1 MIKVAL
7 ATATTVLG
15 DIMKDGWSLEEKFD
29 GERLVVKVY
38 RHHLDG
44 STVIRGYNRKG
55 AEVRLP
61 TFLKRGFSKF
71 KPQPRSPFIF
81 DGEYLD
87 HEYAIFDIIRA
98 PGLPTN
104 STLNIRQ
111 ALLLGMD
118 ERFGDGIYVSP
129 VAVTPD
135 DKVNLIEGIVNGN
148 GEGVVAKRLDSAY
161 VAGKTPYW
169 LKYKFTKTADVFVT
183 EVDRKGKELAVS
195 IGLLDTDGTVIDA
208 GGLKIPNDMIGAFKL
223 DDVVEV
229 KYLYSTDKNKLYQ
242 PIFIRR
248 RTDKTKD
255 ECSVTQLKENLAD
268 GIRQV

>member
-1 MIKVAL
+1 MIKIAL
-7 ATATTVLG
+7 ATATTTLG

-44 STVIRGYNRKG
+44 STVVRGYNRKG

-87 HEYAIFDIIRA
+87 HEYVIFDIIKA
-98 PGLPTN
+98 PGLPSN
-104 STLNIRQ
+104 SILSVRQ
-111 ALLLGMD
+111 ALLLAID
-118 ERFGDGIYVSP
+118 ERLGDGIYVSP
-129 VAVTPD
+129 VAVTQD
-135 DKVNLIEGIVNGN
+135 EKVQLMEDVVNGH
-148 GEGVVAKRLDSAY
+148 GEGVVAKHLDATY
-161 VAGKTPYW
+161 TAGKTTYW
-169 LKYKFTKTADVFVT
+169 LKFKFTKTADVFVT
-183 EVDRKGKELAVS
+183 EVNRKGKELAVS

-229 KYLYSTDKNKLYQ
+229 KYLYSTDNNKLYQ

-248 RTDKTKD
+248 RTDKTKS
-255 ECSVTQLKENLAD
+255 ECSVTQLKENLD
-268 GIRQV
+268 G

>member
-44 STVIRGYNRKG
+44 STVVRGFNRKG

-87 HEYAIFDIIRA
+87 HEYVIFDIIRA
-98 PGLPTN
+98 PGLPT
-104 STLNIRQ
+104 SSPLAVRQ
-111 ALLLGMD
+111 ALLMGMD
-118 ERFGDGIYVSP
+118 DRFGDGIYVSP
-129 VAVTPD
+129 VAITEE
-135 DKVNLIEGIVNGN
+135 DKTLLLKEVVKDH
-148 GEGVVAKRLDSAY
+148 GEGVVAKRIDTPYTS
-161 VAGKTPYW
+161 GKTANW
-169 LKYKFTKTADVFVT
+169 LKFKFTKTADVFVT

-223 DDVVEV
+223 GDVVEV
-229 KYLYSTDKNKLYQ
+229 KYLYSTDNNKLYQ

-248 RTDKTKD
+248 RTDKAKN
-255 ECSVTQLKENLAD
+255 ECSVTQLKENLN
-268 GIRQV
+268 G

>member
-7 ATATTVLG
+7 ATATTLLA
-15 DIMKDGWSLEEKFD
+15 DTMKDGWSLEEKFD

-44 STVIRGYNRKG
+44 STVVRGYNRKG

-87 HEYAIFDIIRA
+87 HEYAIFDVIKA
-98 PGLPTN
+98 PGLP
-104 STLNIRQ
+104 SSSPLSIRQ
-111 ALLLGMD
+111 ELLLAMD

-129 VAVTPD
+129 VAITVD
-135 DKVNLIEGIVNGN
+135 EKIKLIEDVVNGN
-148 GEGVVAKRLDSAY
+148 GEGVVAKRLDTAY
-161 VAGKTPYW
+161 VAGKTAFW
-169 LKYKFTKTADVFVT
+169 LKFKFTKTADVFVT

-242 PIFIRR
+242 PIFMRR
-248 RTDKTKD
+248 RTDKSKN
-255 ECSVTQLKENLAD
+255 ECSVNQIKEKQN
-268 GIRQV
+268 G